1 MPAKGPF
8 LTPKKPMPI
17 GRGRGRGKGPVTPG
31 PVKPKP
37 SKGKNPQL
45 PYRSADPGFG
55 PKKKRN
61 PGKGNPPVDKTLPRR
76 YDPGFGGPKK
86 RPQPVKPK
94 PKGGIRDL
102 LYRAKPGEQ
111 MKKNFKSTTAK
122 GFDKAKYEQ
131 MIQSGAISIMRP
143 FNKLNNEKSR
153 KDTSPMKR
161 PTPIKIDKVKMAEE
175 SYKNY
180 LKQRNEKIRKAEGG
194 VLKGM
199 EKLKNTPRNLQSML
213 KGYGKAK
220 PDNSSVTY
228 KTRVKP
234 KGFQRV
240 MDAPY
245 RIKNTTVK
253 TGRGR

>member
-1 MPAKGPF
+1 MAVTDRILRRRP
-8 LTPKKPMPI
+8 
-17 GRGRGRGKGPVTPG
+17 PVKPG

-37 SKGKNPQL
+37 KGKGKNPQL

-55 PKKKRN
+55 PKKRN

-76 YDPGFGGPKK
+76 YDPGFGPKK

-111 MKKNFKSTTAK
+111 MKKNFKSTSAK

-153 KDTSPMKR
+153 KDTSPIKR

-180 LKQRNEKIRKAEGG
+180 LKQRNEKIRKSEGS
-194 VLKGM
+194 VLKGL
-199 EKLKNTPRNLQSML
+199 EKLKKAPRPTGSKDFKYLNMMGPAGPAPKRTPRPAADYMNMMKSGPIR
-213 KGYGKAK
+213 KTK
-220 PDNSSVTY
+220 PVTP
-228 KTRVKP
+228 RR
-234 KGFQRV
+234 G
-240 MDAPY
+240 
-245 RIKNTTVK
+245 
-253 TGRGR
+253 GR